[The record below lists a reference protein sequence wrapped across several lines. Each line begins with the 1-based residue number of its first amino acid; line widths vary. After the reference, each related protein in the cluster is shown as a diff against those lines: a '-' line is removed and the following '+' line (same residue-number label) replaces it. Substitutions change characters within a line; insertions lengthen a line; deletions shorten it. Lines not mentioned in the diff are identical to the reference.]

1 MIKSMANDIKDRF
14 SNIGVDLSADDI
26 ESRLDKLI
34 TKFKVPKDEARRS
47 VINFYLKE
55 NKIQSED
62 FYKLSAQA
70 SEIVSIKDIKEENQW
85 ISVKGKIVQLWDALH
100 DSISQVGLIGDET
113 GTIKFTKWK
122 SANLPELVEGK
133 SYLLSNVVTDVW
145 QGRYSIVLNRNTE
158 INELEEDIKVAG
170 EFTGEESPIV
180 NIGDIMQENQWISLR
195 VKVVQLWDA
204 LHESISQVGLIGDE
218 TGTIRFIKWKSDDLP
233 DLIEGKS
240 YFLKNLI
247 TRKWQDRYD
256 VQLSGHTEI
265 EELEQDIEVGSV
277 VEEFSGVMVSIYE
290 GSGLIKR
297 CPECNRALAVN
308 ECSVHGTVEGVPD
321 LRIRA
326 VIDNGDIAQEVLLN
340 CSVTES
346 LTGYTLDDAM
356 VMAETEMFGY
366 SIVLEKFKEQ
376 LIGRYYTLKGSR
388 MDRSILVESIWQEYK
403 IDETELKELIKEAE
417 AV

>member
-133 SYLLSNVVTDVW
+133 SYLLSNVVTHEW
-145 QGRYSIVLNRNTE
+145 QGRYSLSLNRN
-158 INELEEDIKVAG
+158 
-170 EFTGEESPIV
+170 
-180 NIGDIMQENQWISLR
+180 
-195 VKVVQLWDA
+195 
-204 LHESISQVGLIGDE
+204 
-218 TGTIRFIKWKSDDLP
+218 
-233 DLIEGKS
+233 
-240 YFLKNLI
+240 
-247 TRKWQDRYD
+247 
-256 VQLSGHTEI
+256 TEI

>member
-133 SYLLSNVVTDVW
+133 SYLLSNV
-145 QGRYSIVLNRNTE
+145 
-158 INELEEDIKVAG
+158 
-170 EFTGEESPIV
+170 
-180 NIGDIMQENQWISLR
+180 
-195 VKVVQLWDA
+195 
-204 LHESISQVGLIGDE
+204 
-218 TGTIRFIKWKSDDLP
+218 
-233 DLIEGKS
+233 
-240 YFLKNLI
+240 
-247 TRKWQDRYD
+247 
-256 VQLSGHTEI
+256 
-265 EELEQDIEVGSV
+265 
-277 VEEFSGVMVSIYE
+277 
-290 GSGLIKR
+290 
-297 CPECNRALAVN
+297 
-308 ECSVHGTVEGVPD
+308 
-321 LRIRA
+321 
-326 VIDNGDIAQEVLLN
+326 
-340 CSVTES
+340 
-346 LTGYTLDDAM
+346 
-356 VMAETEMFGY
+356 
-366 SIVLEKFKEQ
+366 
-376 LIGRYYTLKGSR
+376 
-388 MDRSILVESIWQEYK
+388 
-403 IDETELKELIKEAE
+403 
-417 AV
+417 